1 MNFKILTIIC
11 SLLLLTGCLMVTS
24 AWSGPRDKKLSLHK
38 SAIQDGKDL
47 GERKDKDI
55 GEGKVKERKSVKR
68 KVAQKAGAAAV
79 TGVAVK
85 KLRSGTKKA
94 VKNVVE

>member
-1 MNFKILTIIC
+1 MNNKILTIIC
-11 SLLLLTGCLMVTS
+11 SLLLFTGCLMVTS
-24 AWSGPRDKKLSLHK
+24 AWSGPRDKKPSLQK

-55 GEGKVKERKSVKR
+55 GEGKERKSVKR

-94 VKNVVE
+94 VKNVAE